1 MTISSADVLAELKI
15 LRKGFGMDDPGAPAR
30 IGEALRYVAGVPTD
44 AEPAVQRSAL
54 RQHLLDVTATLPQGL
69 SRLARIALALGDAP
83 TERFGQRLARAAAEL
98 DRDERTARRHVDAA
112 LARLAEEA
120 LTAVAKGPTPADPP
134 WYTESLHVLLL
145 LDRAVPQVVEER
157 HVVSGHDGLSHI
169 ALSHSFPTADVSTD
183 ALDRPGLSFSVLHG
197 GTPQRSLE
205 PQSRTRV
212 GSFVR
217 LPRPLR
223 RGERH
228 RLTIRVAV
236 AGPLAP
242 FYVCTPLYPCQHFAL
257 TVWFGTAPTRLRVVD
272 DELPLEAGDP
282 NVGRV
287 RLKHNAS
294 GAVQASF
301 TGLRPN
307 RSYGLSWAEGP
318 SRARGSR
325 AWAISR
331 RAVAAG

>member
-15 LRKGFGMDDPGAPAR
+15 LRKGFGMDDPGAPTR

-54 RQHLLDVTATLPQGL
+54 RRHLLDVTVTMPQGL
-69 SRLARIALALGDAP
+69 SRLARLALALDDAP
-83 TERFGQRLARAAAEL
+83 TERFGRRLARAAAEL

-120 LTAVAKGPTPADPP
+120 LAAVAGRPSAADPP

-145 LDRAVPQVVEER
+145 LDRSMPQVVEER
-157 HVVSGHDGLSHI
+157 QVVSGHDGLTHI
-169 ALSHSFPTADVSTD
+169 ALSHSFPTADVSTPVRD
-183 ALDRPGLSFSVLHG
+183 GSGLSFSVVHG
-197 GTPQRSLE
+197 GTPQHSME

-212 GSFVR
+212 GSLVR

-228 RLTIRVAV
+228 RLTIRV

-257 TVWFGTAPTRLRVVD
+257 TVWFGTAPAQLRVVD

-282 NVGRV
+282 NVGRI
-287 RLKHNAS
+287 RLKRNAS

-318 SRARGSR
+318 GRAGGSKT
-325 AWAISR
+325 WAISR